1 LDADSGRNT
10 LDPGNGRG
18 NIGTGSGAALTGGA
32 KTGDTTATVGGTNG
46 NSAGTNPAGANGPS
60 GTNPAGTGTNNSGNG
75 TIPPGPGTGA
85 GSATAG
91 TGTGPGNAPGPGLV
105 VRPATGYFDAVVVQS
120 SPTDQYPESRGLL
133 SGRPIY
139 SVYLPLGTAR
149 DWTLFYCVPGE
160 KPDPGNG
167 AVISLGTAGPQLKAP
182 YPTKL
187 VKPAIA
193 LPSWQKYVLV
203 HGVVN
208 KEGRFENLR
217 VVRSIK
223 PETDQALLLSLGNWE
238 FRAAT
243 REGAAIAV
251 EFLLSI
257 PARGL

>member
-1 LDADSGRNT
+1 
-10 LDPGNGRG
+10 
-18 NIGTGSGAALTGGA
+18 
-32 KTGDTTATVGGTNG
+32 
-46 NSAGTNPAGANGPS
+46 
-60 GTNPAGTGTNNSGNG
+60 
-75 TIPPGPGTGA
+75 
-85 GSATAG
+85 
-91 TGTGPGNAPGPGLV
+91 
-105 VRPATGYFDAVVVQS
+105 
-120 SPTDQYPESRGLL
+120 
-133 SGRPIY
+133 
-139 SVYLPLGTAR
+139 
-149 DWTLFYCVPGE
+149 
-160 KPDPGNG
+160 
-167 AVISLGTAGPQLKAP
+167 LKAP